1 MTQSPQNTKQH
12 VIGWS
17 DRFPHNT
24 RLFTGC
30 LFLLFM
36 LFKIFLIDM
45 EKEESLKDVKV
56 LAFTSPNVQHDK
68 RVTTNFENWKLNN
81 LKQLNCTDY
90 NLLYLPQE
98 FWN

>member
-17 DRFPHNT
+17 DRFLHNI

-56 LAFTSPNVQHDK
+56 LPFTSQDVQYDK
-68 RVTTNFENWKLNN
+68 LVTTNFENWKLNN